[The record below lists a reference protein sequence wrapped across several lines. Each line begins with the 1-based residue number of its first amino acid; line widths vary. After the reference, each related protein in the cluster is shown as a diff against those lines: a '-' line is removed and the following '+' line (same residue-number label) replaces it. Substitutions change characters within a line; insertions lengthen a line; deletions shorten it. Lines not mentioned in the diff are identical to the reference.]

1 MASALSAAQEPL
13 RVRVDAGEAPLKI
26 FHARLT
32 IPTAPGP
39 LTLLYPKWIPGEH
52 GPSGPIANLAG
63 LRFSA
68 AGRPLSWTRDPLEMF
83 AFKVEVPAGASAV
96 EVELDYLS
104 PTEGKFSSGASATAR
119 LAVLSWNTVLL
130 YPAGQGADRILCQAS
145 LRLPPGWSS
154 STALPVAKES
164 GETVDYRPVSLAT
177 LVDSPVILGR
187 HFRSR
192 PLLEGQTPPHRLDL
206 VADSAAALEMAE
218 EQVRGYEAMVT
229 EAGAMFGGRP
239 YRAYRWLITLSDGV
253 EHFGLEH
260 HESSDNRRDEKTL
273 SVDWGRRGLAGLL
286 AHEYAHAWNG
296 KYRRP
301 AELATP
307 DYQQP
312 WNTGLL
318 WVYEGLTDYLG
329 SVLPARSGLWSP
341 EEFRESLAHAAAEL
355 DHHKGREWRP
365 LIDTAV
371 SAQILHGAAAEW
383 KAWRRST
390 DYYDEGVLLWLEADV
405 LIRANSGG
413 RRSLDDFLQRFHGGQ
428 NEPAVKPYSFD
439 DVVAALNEV
448 EPYDWRRFWNERVYS
463 TRERAPLG
471 GIEQGGWK
479 RVYSDKPN
487 TFISDYEKRF
497 KRGYHLFSIGLI
509 AEEEGK
515 IRDVVP
521 GLAAAAAGLGPGMK
535 IVAVNGRRF
544 TLERLSQA
552 VKLSSEAAVELIVE
566 NGEFFAAHR
575 LDYKGGERQPHLE
588 RDERL
593 PDLLSGV
600 SRPRVVGGAQGGAA
614 GGAAGR

>member
-1 MASALSAAQEPL
+1 MSAASAAAQEPM
-13 RVRVDAGEAPLKI
+13 RVRADASEAPRKI
-26 FHARLT
+26 LHARLT
-32 IPTAPGP
+32 IPAAPGP
-39 LTLLYPKWIPGEH
+39 LTLVYPKWIPGEH

-63 LRFSA
+63 LRMSA
-68 AGRPLSWTRDPLEMF
+68 AGRPLAWTRDPLEMF
-83 AFKVEVPAGASAV
+83 AFNLEVPQGASAV
-96 EVELDYLS
+96 EVELDYLL
-104 PTEGKFSSGASATAR
+104 PTEGRFSSGASATAR

-130 YPAGQGADRILCQAS
+130 YPAGRGADRILCQAS
-145 LRLPPGWSS
+145 LRLPPGWKS

-164 GETVDYRPVSLAT
+164 GETIDYRPVSLTT

-192 PLLEGQTPPHRLDL
+192 PLLDGQTPPHLLDM
-206 VADSAAALEMAE
+206 VADSAAALELGD
-218 EQVRGYEAMVT
+218 EQVRGYEAMVA
-229 EAGAMFGGRP
+229 EAGWMFGARP
-239 YRAYRWLITLSDGV
+239 YRAYRWLVTLSDAV

-260 HESSDNRRDEKTL
+260 HESSDNRRDEQTL
-273 SVDWGRRGLAGLL
+273 AEDWGRRGLAGLL

-301 AELATP
+301 ADLATL

-329 SVLPARSGLWSP
+329 SVLPARSGLWSA
-341 EEFRESLAHAAAEL
+341 EEFRDSLAHAAAEL

-371 SAQILHGAAAEW
+371 SAQILHGAGAEW
-383 KAWRRST
+383 KTWRRST

-405 LIRANSGG
+405 LIRAKSGG

-428 NEPAVKPYSFD
+428 SGPAVKPYSFD
-439 DVVAALNEV
+439 DVVAGLNDV
-448 EPYDWRRFWNERVYS
+448 QPHDWRKFWTERVYAA
-463 TRERAPLG
+463 RERAPLG
-471 GIEQGGWK
+471 GIEQGGW
-479 RVYSDKPN
+479 RLVYSDKPN
-487 TFISDYEKRF
+487 VFIGDYEKRF

-509 AEEEGK
+509 AGEEGK

-521 GLAAAAAGLGPGMK
+521 GLPAAAAGLGPGMRM
-535 IVAVNGRRF
+535 VAVNGRRF

-552 VKLSSEAAVELIVE
+552 VKLSRDAAIELIAE
-566 NGEFFAAHR
+566 NGEFFSTHR

-588 RDERL
+588 RIDAQ
-593 PDLLSGV
+593 PDLLAEI
-600 SRPRVVGGAQGGAA
+600 SRARMTGGAA
-614 GGAAGR
+614 R

>member
-1 MASALSAAQEPL
+1 MTAASAAPQEPM
-13 RVRVDAGEAPLKI
+13 RVSVDASEAPRKI
-26 FHARLT
+26 LHARLT
-32 IPTAPGP
+32 LPARPGP

-63 LRFSA
+63 LKFHA
-68 AGRPLSWTRDPLEMF
+68 AGRPLDWKRDPLEMF
-83 AFKVEVPAGASAV
+83 AFKVEVPQGASAV
-96 EVELDYLS
+96 EVELDYLL
-104 PTEGKFSSGASATAR
+104 PAEGKFSSGASATAR

-130 YPAGQGADRILCQAS
+130 YPSGRAADGILCQAS
-145 LRLPPGWSS
+145 LRVPSGWKS
-154 STALPVAKES
+154 STALPVAKEA
-164 GETVDYRPVSLAT
+164 GDTIEYRPVPLTT

-187 HFRSR
+187 HFRSY
-192 PLLEGQTPPHRLDL
+192 PLLEGRTPPHRLDI
-206 VADSAAALEMAE
+206 VADSAAALEMGE
-218 EQVRGYEAMVT
+218 EQVRGYEAMVA
-229 EAGAMFGGRP
+229 EAGEMFRGRP
-239 YRAYRWLITLSDGV
+239 YRAYRWLVTLSDAV

-273 SVDWGRRGLAGLL
+273 AEEWGRRGLAGLL

-301 AELATP
+301 AALATP

-312 WNTGLL
+312 WDTGLL

-329 SVLPARSGLWSP
+329 SVLPARSGLWSA

-371 SAQILHGAAAEW
+371 SAQILHGAGPEW
-383 KAWRRST
+383 RAWRRST

-405 LIRANSGG
+405 LIRGRSGG

-428 NEPAVKPYSFD
+428 NEPTVKPYAFE

-448 EPYDWRRFWNERVYS
+448 EPHDWRRFWSERVAT

-471 GIEQGGWK
+471 GIEQAGWQL
-479 RVYSDKPN
+479 VYDDRPN
-487 TFISDYEKRF
+487 VFISDYEKRF
-497 KRGYHLFSIGLI
+497 KRGYHMFSIGLVA
-509 AEEEGK
+509 AEDGK

-521 GLAAAAAGLGPGMK
+521 GLPAAAAGLGPGMK

-544 TLERLSQA
+544 TLERLAQA
-552 VKLSSEAAVELIVE
+552 VKLSPRAPIELIAE
-566 NGEFFAAHR
+566 NGEFFSSHR
-575 LDYKGGERQPHLE
+575 LDYEGGERQPHLA
-588 RDERL
+588 RVERL
-593 PDLLSGV
+593 PDLLDAV
-600 SRPRVVGGAQGGAA
+600 CRPR
-614 GGAAGR
+614 RP